1 MPKPNLAKTSN
12 NKILTAIKSHKLV
25 VALIVLVLI
34 FPASYAYNYYKDWD
48 NAQMIKGLA
57 KDFPAL
63 IAEVESATGLD
74 LEIKTDCSIT
84 QEKFSEGVK
93 TCAVGTGGNTT
104 RDEDIRKIWNK
115 SLTELSG
122 TNGAFEYAYRG
133 KNSCLYKFF
142 AETASGS
149 RFYIECITAVREAN
163 IDLALTEFNLK

>member
-34 FPASYAYNYYKDWD
+34 FPINFAYNYYKDWD

-63 IAEVESATGLD
+63 VAELESATGLD

-93 TCAVGTGGNTT
+93 TCELVVSEIASQDIIEKSVELVLGNSSFESSEYNSVSKAH
-104 RDEDIRKIWNK
+104 RVKY
-115 SLTELSG
+115 SG
-122 TNGAFEYAYRG
+122 A
-133 KNSCLYKFF
+133 NSCTLSNSETLYF
-142 AETASGS
+142 S
-149 RFYIECITAVREAN
+149 CITAVREAN
-163 IDLALTEFNLK
+163 IDLAREVFLNQ